1 MKNNAL
7 NVLPDAGGVL
17 AVSSN
22 QLYTSDYTSDTVTFS
37 GTTLTASIYSSTV
50 YPVCVA
56 AGASDVYVTWD
67 RKVYVNPSEKMKVFI
82 DAIRLV

>member
-1 MKNNAL
+1 M
-7 NVLPDAGGVL
+7 LPDAGGAL
-17 AVSSN
+17 AASSD
-22 QLYTSDYTSDTVTFS
+22 QLNTFDYTLDTVTFS

-50 YPVCVA
+50 YPVYVA